1 MTVALSQILR
11 RSTICHGSKT
21 AIIDGEAIFSWQQF
35 LERVSKLAAVLQ
47 SLGLGPDGRV
57 AMLAENSHRYLEFYF
72 GVPWAGGI
80 FTPLNIRLTV
90 GELAAN
96 LEHADVKILITDDAL
111 LPVALQLRERVPQLR
126 HLISAGQ
133 VPSGVIDYEEALS
146 GVNGVPEADRS
157 GEDVAA
163 LFYTSGTSGMPKG
176 VMLTHQN
183 FWSSAMSG
191 IHSYSLHQ
199 NSISLVPSPFFHVAA
214 AAMIMPTLMVSG
226 TVVTLPRFT
235 PQSALAALS
244 RRKVTTAVIVN
255 ALLRMLMSE
264 VGSQQIDLPH
274 LETILMGASAMN
286 DQFLAEVFKRFG
298 DKRLINAYGMT
309 EATAAITSIAH
320 VRGNHGSTRRAANSV
335 GRPVVGVTAGIF
347 DSNGRP
353 LPSGEIGQILV
364 KGGMVMRGYWNNP
377 TATEDALRDGWL
389 HTGDAGYMDEE
400 GYLFLVDRIKDM
412 IKTGGE
418 NVYCAE
424 VERVIFNFPGV
435 DQCAVVGLPDQRW
448 GECVTAVIIPRNGAE
463 LDTEAIVQYCRSQL
477 AGYKIPRRIEI
488 RTAPFPVN
496 AVNKTR
502 KDLLRAEL
510 LQQAMQTH

>member
-1 MTVALSQILR
+1 MTAALSHILR
-11 RSTICHGSKT
+11 RSAICHGSKP
-21 AIIDGEAIFSWQQF
+21 AIIDGETTFSWQQF
-35 LERVSKLAAVLQ
+35 VERVSKLAAVLQ
-47 SLGLGPDGRV
+47 SLGLGPNGRV

-90 GELAAN
+90 GELASS
-96 LEHADVKILITDDAL
+96 LEHANVDILITDAAM
-111 LPVALQLRERVPQLR
+111 LPLAQQLRERLPRLR
-126 HLISAGQ
+126 HVISSGQ
-133 VPSGVIDYEEALS
+133 VPAGVIDYEQALS
-146 GVNGVPEADRS
+146 GAHGVPEADRS
-157 GEDVAA
+157 GDDVAA
-163 LFYTSGTSGMPKG
+163 LFYTSGTSGTPKG
-176 VMLTHQN
+176 VMLTHEN
-183 FWSSAMSG
+183 LWTSGLSG

-226 TVVTLPRFT
+226 TVVILPKFT
-235 PQSALAALS
+235 PQTALAALT
-244 RRKVTTAVIVN
+244 RHKVTTAVIVN

-264 VGSQQIDLPH
+264 VGERQIDLPH

-286 DQFLAEVFKRFG
+286 DQFLAEVFERFG

-309 EATAAITSIAH
+309 EATAAITSISH
-320 VRGNHGSTRRAANSV
+320 VRGNHGSVRRAANSV
-335 GRPVVGVTAGIF
+335 GRPVVGVTAGVF
-347 DSNGRP
+347 DSNDRL
-353 LPSGEIGQILV
+353 LPPGEIGQIWV
-364 KGGMVMRGYWNNP
+364 KGGMVMQGYWNNS

-389 HTGDAGYMDEE
+389 HTGDAGYMDDE

-418 NVYCAE
+418 NVYSAE

-435 DQCAVVGLPDQRW
+435 DQCAVVGLPDHRW
-448 GECVTAVIIPRNGAE
+448 GECVTAVIIPRNGTE
-463 LDTEAIVQYCRSQL
+463 LDTEALVQYCRSQL
-477 AGYKIPRRIEI
+477 AGFKIPRRVEI
-488 RTAPFPVN
+488 RTTPFPVN

-510 LQQAMQTH
+510 LQQVT